1 MSGLSHSEAART
13 PGWERYPPLRIRAD
27 GSAFEVLDQTVLPF
41 TVRFLT
47 IDDAGGCA
55 NAIRGMQ
62 LRGAPLIGVAAAA
75 GMALA
80 ARADARDGA
89 LHSAA
94 NELLASR
101 PTAVN
106 LRWAVAGMLRLLEA
120 LPVAE
125 RAEAALAHARA
136 LQDAEHHCCERIG
149 EQGLELLRSAAR
161 SPRAQA
167 RGRLDVLTH
176 CNAGWLATGAWGTA
190 LAPLYKAAAEG
201 LDLHVWVDET
211 RPRNQGARLTAWE
224 LGQAGIAHSIVVDNC
239 AAHLMQ
245 RGMVDLCLVGSDRTT
260 ASGDVCNKIGTYAKA
275 LAALDNGVPFYVAL
289 PCSTIDWEIADGVAE
304 IDIEARDA
312 AEVLMHEGAAADGS
326 LHRLRA
332 APEGSVAVN
341 FAFDVTP
348 SRLVSALIC
357 EHGVFSADGGGMSRL
372 RGVASGAPEQ
382 V

>member
-1 MSGLSHSEAART
+1 MLMG
-13 PGWERYPPLRIRAD
+13 AD

-47 IDDAGGCA
+47 VDSVSACA
-55 NAIRGMQ
+55 RVIRDMQ
-62 LRGAPLIGVAAAA
+62 VRGAPLIGVAAAA

-80 ARADARDGA
+80 AHADAGDVA
-89 LHSAA
+89 LRSAA
-94 NELLASR
+94 SELLASR

-120 LPVAE
+120 LPLAA
-125 RAEAALAHARA
+125 RADAALVHARA
-136 LQDAEHHCCERIG
+136 LQNAEHRCCERIG
-149 EQGLELLRSAAR
+149 EQGFELLRVAAH
-161 SPRAQA
+161 SPRARA

-190 LAPLYKAAAEG
+190 LAPLYRAAAAG
-201 LDLHVWVDET
+201 MPVHVWVDET

-260 ASGDVCNKIGTYAKA
+260 GSGDVCNKIGTYAKA
-275 LAALDNGVPFYVAL
+275 LAAVDNGVPFYVAL
-289 PCSTIDWEIADGVAE
+289 PCSTIDWELDNGVAE
-304 IDIEARDA
+304 IEIEARDG
-312 AEVLMHEGAAADGS
+312 AEVLMHEGAGADGS
-326 LHRLRA
+326 LQRVRA
-332 APEGSVAVN
+332 APPGSAAVN

-348 SRLVSALIC
+348 ARLVSALIC
-357 EHGVFSADGGGMSRL
+357 EHGIFAPDQAGMSRL
-372 RGVASGAPEQ
+372 RAMASSAPER